1 MNELTAKKYEWLL
14 KGTHGRAAPADVFK
28 DLPNKKVVVFWSG
41 GVDSTLAVIAAC
53 LSCDIVKVVSI
64 NAFTPN
70 QSAERK
76 IRVKLKPAL
85 ERIATELKAS
95 INFVEQELNL
105 PIRPTSG
112 WGQMPWW
119 ITSAQYAAQNG
130 ESGVVLGWL
139 STDDNAGVFDSAVK
153 AMHAFDYCDVDAW
166 SGPELLLPFRYYS
179 KGEVMAR
186 LRMYLTPDEIK
197 NVTWCEAPIII
208 KQMVKHSAEDLTD
221 EQIEMLTVRPPKGAS
236 LSPEEE
242 SMKNFELVKDPIAG
256 DTLLETRHEMFVP
269 CNSCASCRGMARVL
283 KKDFSD
289 DYVVGEHGD
298 YRRATFGRS
307 LQIEERDAYFTP
319 RVENTIR
326 AHIYSLAARWPEGS
340 DRRPPNLAKVMVSE
354 PLRNS
359 PSYPKRDLGHGEV
372 IHTEHYYDVSR
383 VWSSPKS
390 KCTYEIA
397 DAEYINAIDAILM
410 RNDPTYDIEFKRV
423 VDFVLSEL
431 LSVLYDMK
439 IIKNNGT
446 PLFLDLRA
454 VEKWRALAS
463 NLLSS
468 IFPAVSTPTPVR
480 GIEWKDSGEGDG
492 EKVTEVGDREC

>member
-1 MNELTAKKYEWLL
+1 MNALTAKKYEWLL

-28 DLPNKKVVVFWSG
+28 DLPNKEVVVFWSG
-41 GVDSTLAVIAAC
+41 GVDSTLAVIVAC
-53 LSCDIVKVVSI
+53 LSCDVVRVVSI
-64 NAFTPN
+64 NALTPN

-85 ERIATELKAS
+85 ERVASELQAK
-95 INFVEQELNL
+95 IDFVEQYLTL

-119 ITSAQYAAQNG
+119 ITSAQYAAQKG

-139 STDDNAGVFDSAVK
+139 STDDIAGVFDSAIK
-153 AMHAFDYCDVDAW
+153 AMHAFDYCDVSGH

-179 KGEVMAR
+179 KGEVMTR
-186 LRMYLTPDEIK
+186 LRTYLNPDEIK

-221 EQIEMLTVRPPKGAS
+221 EQIEMLTNPKPKELSTS
-236 LSPEEE
+236 LEEVT
-242 SMKNFELVKDPIAG
+242 MKDYELVKDAITG
-256 DTLLETRHEMFVP
+256 DVLLETHHEMFIP
-269 CNSCASCRGMARVL
+269 CNSCASCRGVARVL
-283 KKDFSD
+283 KNDFSD
-289 DYVVGEHGD
+289 DYAVDQYRD

-319 RVENTIR
+319 RVENIIR
-326 AHIYSLAARWPEGS
+326 AHINSLAARWPEES
-340 DRRPPNLAKVMVSE
+340 DRRIPNLAKVMVAE

-359 PSYPKRDLGHGEV
+359 PIYPKHSMGCGEL
-372 IHTEHYYDVSR
+372 IHTEHYYDISR
-383 VWSSPKS
+383 AWSSPKS
-390 KCTYEIA
+390 KCTYDVTDA
-397 DAEYINAIDAILM
+397 DHINAIDAILM
-410 RNDPTYDIEFKRV
+410 RNEPTYDIEFKRV

-431 LSVLYDMK
+431 LSVLYDVK
-439 IIKNNGT
+439 AIKNNGT

-454 VEKWRALAS
+454 VEKWRSLVS

-468 IFPAVSTPTPVR
+468 IFPAITTPAPVR
-480 GIEWKDSGEGDG
+480 GVEWKESGDG
-492 EKVTEVGDREC
+492 EQVTEVGDSEC